1 MRHPPAPAA
10 GPSSR
15 RPPAGLTATPGGRS
29 RQAGRLQ
36 RPRRARG
43 DELAVKQVW
52 WRQLLDPQLHQQLP
66 RPAMVDRFEWHE
78 HEPEV
83 GGPVDWRV
91 TGSPALRGTFRAE
104 LPAWA
109 LTAAEVP
116 PCGA

>member
-1 MRHPPAPAA
+1 
-10 GPSSR
+10 
-15 RPPAGLTATPGGRS
+15 
-29 RQAGRLQ
+29 
-36 RPRRARG
+36 
-43 DELAVKQVW
+43 
-52 WRQLLDPQLHQQLP
+52 
-66 RPAMVDRFEWHE
+66 MVDRFEWHE